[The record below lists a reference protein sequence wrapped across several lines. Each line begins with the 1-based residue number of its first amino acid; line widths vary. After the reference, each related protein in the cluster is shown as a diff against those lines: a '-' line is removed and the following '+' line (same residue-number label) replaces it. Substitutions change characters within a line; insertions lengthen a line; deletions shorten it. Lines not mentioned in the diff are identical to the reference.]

1 MFHPSPKKKKGGG
14 GQKEKSQGLH
24 TLLESPH
31 CPGLSRAQNGIN
43 LTKDTLCRGQKKA
56 PSSTITF
63 SFFIFRKWQ
72 RFCKHWLVKPVAS
85 QAGLGFIDQLSR
97 MERQPGKLWMATQI
111 WLRERKPLFFLN
123 VFSFSL
129 PPPPVPRL
137 NKTALFPEWI
147 QKD

>member
-1 MFHPSPKKKKGGG
+1 MFHPPPPQKKS
-14 GQKEKSQGLH
+14 QKEKSQGLH
-24 TLLESPH
+24 RLLESPY

-97 MERQPGKLWMATQI
+97 MEKQPGRLWMVTQI
-111 WLRERKPLFFLN
+111 WLIERKPLILSKCIFFI
-123 VFSFSL
+123 SPQ
-129 PPPPVPRL
+129 PPPMPRL